1 MKVEKIEKRGVSKIL
16 HSILENKVI
25 KLDDKGK
32 NVFEEIQKLN
42 EKMDVMNDTFSQ
54 KILNIDFE
62 KNTADRL
69 YKELQEYKN
78 DFYFQLIKPII
89 MDLISMRERMRSV
102 MKHCFKENN
111 KEKIEILENYVEE
124 IETILE
130 NNNIEIYET
139 KKEDDDY
146 KVKKQR
152 IVKQIKTSDEKL
164 HGKIY
169 NILTNGYIYTEKD
182 KIIFPEKVEVYAYKT
197 IK

>member
-42 EKMDVMNDTFSQ
+42 ENMDVMNDTFSQ

-182 KIIFPEKVEVYAYKT
+182 KIIFPEKVEVYVYKNN
-197 IK
+197 

>member
-182 KIIFPEKVEVYAYKT
+182 KIIFPEKVEVYVYKNN
-197 IK
+197 

>member
-152 IVKQIKTSDEKL
+152 IVKQIKTSD
-164 HGKIY
+164 
-169 NILTNGYIYTEKD
+169 
-182 KIIFPEKVEVYAYKT
+182 
-197 IK
+197 